1 VKKTGGIEVIIE
13 RVDLLEKVKHSRVK
27 DNKMIKAMEEIK
39 QTRVKML
46 RNGK

>member
-1 VKKTGGIEVIIE
+1 MKKTGGIEVIIE